1 MKSVKNLE
9 LSSKARE
16 QLAYWQSANPKFAS
30 KILRLFDEI
39 RTTPYYGT
47 GKPEALKHEF
57 SGCWSRR
64 IDKEHRLVYRVDGET
79 VIILS
84 CRFHY

>member
-1 MKSVKNLE
+1 MKNLE
-9 LSSKARE
+9 FEPRAQEEIEYWRKVNKSITKKIVRLIEEILS
-16 QLAYWQSANPKFAS
+16 
-30 KILRLFDEI
+30 
-39 RTTPYYGT
+39 TPYYGT

>member
-1 MKSVKNLE
+1 MKNLDFE
-9 LSSKARE
+9 PRANKEIEYWRKVDKATT
-16 QLAYWQSANPKFAS
+16 K
-30 KILRLFDEI
+30 KIVRLIDEI
-39 RTTPYYGT
+39 LHTPYYGT
-47 GKPEALKHEF
+47 GKPEPLKHEF

-64 IDKEHRLVYRVDGET
+64 IDKEHRLVYRVEDET

>member
-1 MKSVKNLE
+1 MKNLDFE
-9 LSSKARE
+9 PRAQQEIEHWRKVDE
-16 QLAYWQSANPKFAS
+16 SATK
-30 KILRLFDEI
+30 KIMRLLDEVVV
-39 RTTPYYGT
+39 TPFYGT
-47 GKPEALKHEF
+47 GKPVPLKHEF

-64 IDKEHRLVYRVDGET
+64 IDREHRLVYRVEGDT